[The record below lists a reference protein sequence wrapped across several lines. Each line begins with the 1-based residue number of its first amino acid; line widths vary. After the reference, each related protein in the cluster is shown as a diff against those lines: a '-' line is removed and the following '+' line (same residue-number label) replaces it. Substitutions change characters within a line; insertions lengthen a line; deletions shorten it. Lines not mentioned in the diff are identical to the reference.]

1 MFNQMVFGGGGSRC
15 TWQLG
20 FLLSLSRE
28 LPIRPKVV
36 CAASGGSMVA
46 ALMLTDRCR
55 EGVNYFH
62 SACKKNERNFYWN
75 NSFRKEPIFPHFEIY
90 RKGVHE
96 FFHDSLESL
105 RQSADLRIAVTYPP
119 EWLPVPLALTLG
131 LAIFYSNKHIFHDLH
146 PNTALHL
153 GFRQMFHPVSKC
165 KDGTDLEQ
173 LILSSCCA
181 PPISPRLSLGGA
193 EVLDGALVGNA
204 PVAGLDASK
213 GRVLIL
219 DTGSF
224 PHLPNS
230 FSVQRGDQ
238 VWTYVQ
244 PSSPLPIGMWNFA
257 DPSAMRHTLKIG
269 VADGYSFLDAL
280 VSGKERLVEI

>member
-15 TWQLG
+15 TWQIG
-20 FLLSLSRE
+20 FLLSLSRD
-28 LPIRPKVV
+28 LPVRPKVV

-55 EGVNYFH
+55 EGINYFH
-62 SACKKNERNFYWN
+62 SVCKKNERNVYWN
-75 NSFRKEPIFPHFEIY
+75 NSFRKEPVFPQFDIY

-96 FFHDSLESL
+96 LFHDSLESL

-131 LAIFYSNKHIFHDLH
+131 LAIFYSNKHIFRDLH
-146 PNTALHL
+146 PNTALNL
-153 GFRQMFHPVSKC
+153 GFRQLFHPVSNC
-165 KDGTDLEQ
+165 KDGSELEQ

-181 PPISPRLSLGGA
+181 PPISPRLSLYGA

-204 PVAGLDASK
+204 PVAGLDAIK

-219 DTGSF
+219 DTGRF

-230 FSVQRGDQ
+230 FSVHKKEQ

-244 PSSPLPIGMWNFA
+244 PSRPLPIGMWNFSNPCA
-257 DPSAMRHTLKIG
+257 LRRTLKIG
-269 VADGYSFLDAL
+269 LADGRAFVDVLL
-280 VSGKERLVEI
+280 SGKERLVQI